1 MSTRLSS
8 NATNEVISTLTDRA
22 QPAMLHTAARLA
34 LAASIATLVFL
45 AVLHLLSPE
54 FDPSRRMVSE
64 YALGNYGWILSLM
77 FLTWALSCVALF
89 FAARPDVR
97 TIGGRIGLGLLLL
110 SALGMIMAAMFDVS
124 HNLHGLAAMIGIPNF
139 PIAAVLISV
148 SLGRNSSLTSARPL
162 LVGTAILT
170 LVSLILMMVA
180 IFTGFSQTF
189 EALPGAWFGWA
200 NRFLIVAY
208 TLWLMTAAERILSLR
223 QPQSS

>member
-1 MSTRLSS
+1 M
-8 NATNEVISTLTDRA
+8 AT
-22 QPAMLHTAARLA
+22 
-34 LAASIATLVFL
+34 
-45 AVLHLLSPE
+45 
-54 FDPSRRMVSE
+54 
-64 YALGNYGWILSLM
+64 
-77 FLTWALSCVALF
+77 
-89 FAARPDVR
+89 
-97 TIGGRIGLGLLLL
+97 
-110 SALGMIMAAMFDVS
+110 MFDVS
-124 HNLHGLAAMIGIPNF
+124 HNLHGLAAMIGIPNL

>member
-124 HNLHGLAAMIGIPNF
+124 HNLHGLAAMIGIPNL

>member
-8 NATNEVISTLTDRA
+8 NATNEVISTLTERA
-22 QPAMLHTAARLA
+22 QRAMLHTAARLS

-45 AVLHLLSPE
+45 AALHLLSPE

-77 FLTWALSCVALF
+77 FLTWALSCIALF
-89 FAARPDVR
+89 FAAKPGVGM
-97 TIGGRIGLGLLLL
+97 IGGRIGLGLLLL

-124 HNLHGLAAMIGIPNF
+124 HNLHGLAAMIGIPNL

-148 SLGRNSSLTSARPL
+148 GLGRTSSLTLARPL

-180 IFTGFSQTF
+180 IFTGFSQSR

-208 TLWLMTAAERILSLR
+208 TFWLMAAAWRILSLR
-223 QPQSS
+223 QSQSS